1 MEDRESLLGPRTRDR
16 KLKTP
21 MENAL
26 RYADEHQDRFTR
38 ELEELLRIPSISTDP
53 EYADD
58 VQQAANWLAAHLRSI
73 GLSGV
78 EVCET
83 DGHPI
88 VYGEDLRAGEEAP
101 TVLVYGHYDVQPPDP
116 LELWD
121 SPPFEP
127 TRRNGEGSE
136 EAIYARG
143 ACDDKGQMF
152 MHVKAAESY
161 LAEERDLPVNLK
173 FLVEGEEERGSVH
186 LAPFIEEHRDRLDAD
201 VVLISDTGMFAEGVP
216 SITYGLRGLT
226 YVEVTLTGPGRD
238 LHSGLFGGAVEN
250 PANALAHLIANLHD
264 EDHRV
269 TVEGFYDDVRPLTD
283 EERRTFRGLPFD
295 EADWREEI
303 SLKQAKTEEGYGVLE
318 AVGAR
323 PTLDVNGLTSG
334 YQGEGAKTVLPAKAS
349 AKISCRLVPNQ
360 TPGDIADK
368 LERHFAA
375 NVPETMHLE
384 FERLHGGQP
393 ALIDTDSP
401 AMQAAAD
408 AMEGVYGRRPFFTRE
423 GGTIPVV
430 ADFQNLL
437 GLDTVLMGFGLE
449 SDAIHSPNEHFGLG
463 RFREGVESIIRFHER
478 YAERQ

>member
-1 MEDRESLLGPRTRDR
+1 MDS
-16 KLKTP
+16 
-21 MENAL
+21 AL
-26 RYADEHQDRFTR
+26 RYADEHQDRFVG
-38 ELEELLRIPSISTDP
+38 ELEELLRIPSISTDS

-58 VQQAANWLAAHLRSI
+58 VQQAANWLASHLRSI
-73 GLSGV
+73 GLGEV

-88 VYGEDLRAGEEAP
+88 VYAEHIVDESRP

-127 TRRNGEGSE
+127 TRQNGTL
-136 EAIYARG
+136 YARG

-152 MHVKAAESY
+152 MHAKAAESY
-161 LAEERDLPVNLK
+161 LAAGDGDLPVNLK
-173 FLVEGEEERGSVH
+173 FIIEGEEESGSVH
-186 LAPFIEEHRDRLDAD
+186 LAPFIEENQERLAAD

-216 SITYGLRGLT
+216 SITYGLRGLA
-226 YVEVTLTGPGRD
+226 YVEVTLTGPSRD

-250 PANALAHLIANLHD
+250 PANALSRLIAGLHD
-264 EDHRV
+264 DDHRV
-269 TVEGFYDDVRPLTD
+269 TVEGFYDDVRDLTE
-283 EERRTFRGLPFD
+283 EERETFRELPFD
-295 EADWREEI
+295 EADWRKEI
-303 SLKQAKTEEGYGVLE
+303 DLKQAKSEVGYGVLE

-349 AKISCRLVPNQ
+349 AKISCRLVPDQ
-360 TPGDIADK
+360 SPSDIADK
-368 LERHFAA
+368 LERHFEQHT
-375 NVPETMHLE
+375 PETMHLQ

-393 ALIDTDSP
+393 ALIDKDSP

-408 AMEGVYGRRPFFTRE
+408 AMEAVYDRRPFFTRE

-430 ADFQNLL
+430 ADFKNLL

-463 RFREGVESIIRFHER
+463 RFREGIQSIIRFHRR
-478 YAERQ
+478 YAEKR

>member
-1 MEDRESLLGPRTRDR
+1 MTH
-16 KLKTP
+16 
-21 MENAL
+21 AL
-26 RYADEHQDRFTR
+26 RYADEHQDRFVG
-38 ELEELLRIPSISTDP
+38 ELEELLRIPSISTDS

-58 VQQAANWLAAHLRSI
+58 VQQAANWLASHLRSI

-88 VYGEDLRAGEEAP
+88 VYGEDLRAGDDAP

-127 TRRNGEGSE
+127 TRQNGTL
-136 EAIYARG
+136 YARG

-161 LAEERDLPVNLK
+161 LAADGEEGTLPVNLK
-173 FLVEGEEERGSVH
+173 FVIEGEEESGSVH
-186 LAPFIEEHRDRLDAD
+186 LAPFIEENRERLDAD

-216 SITYGLRGLT
+216 SITYGLRGLV

-250 PANALAHLIANLHD
+250 PANALSRLIAGLHD

-283 EERRTFRGLPFD
+283 EERQTFQELPFN

-303 SLKQAKTEEGYGVLE
+303 SLKESKTEEGYGVLE

-349 AKISCRLVPNQ
+349 AKISCRLVPDQ
-360 TPGDIADK
+360 TPDDIADK
-368 LERHFAA
+368 LERHFEEHTPA
-375 NVPETMHLE
+375 TMRLD
-384 FERLHGGQP
+384 FKRLHGGQP

-408 AMEGVYGRRPFFTRE
+408 AMEGVYDRRPFFTRE

-430 ADFQNLL
+430 ADFKDLL

-463 RFREGVESIIRFHER
+463 RFREGIQSIIRFHQR
-478 YAERQ
+478 YAERR